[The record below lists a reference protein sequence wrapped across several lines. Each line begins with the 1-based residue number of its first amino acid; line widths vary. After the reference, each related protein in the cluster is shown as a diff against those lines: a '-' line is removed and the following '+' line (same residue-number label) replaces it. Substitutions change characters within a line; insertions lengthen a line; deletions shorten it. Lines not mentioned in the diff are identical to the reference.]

1 MGQGWR
7 RGYFGVLKPGQLRR
21 PLASNPVGCFILR
34 AVESSSMTWETIDV
48 EREDGVAWLRL
59 DNPDSLNVL
68 TVETLEAIEEA
79 LRSLTDARALILT
92 GTGKA
97 FAAGADVEYMRDFSS
112 PQAQA
117 YAELGHRV
125 TDGIEQFPAPVIAA
139 INGYAFG
146 GGLELALA
154 SDIRIASE
162 RALMGQTEIELGII
176 PGWGGTQ
183 RLPQIAG
190 DELARRLIFFA
201 ERFDATDAYEYDIVR
216 DVIAHDRLEPFAADM
231 AEDLA
236 EKPQYAIRTAKE
248 ALNRARRGDE
258 GGFAFERRAWASLF
272 GTADQREGMDAFVE
286 DRDPEFGSADEN

>member
-1 MGQGWR
+1 
-7 RGYFGVLKPGQLRR
+7 
-21 PLASNPVGCFILR
+21 
-34 AVESSSMTWETIDV
+34 MTGETIDV
-48 EREDGVAWLRL
+48 ERDGDVAWLRI
-59 DNPDSLNVL
+59 DDPDSHNVL
-68 TVETLEAIEEA
+68 TVETLEGIADA
-79 LRSLTDARALILT
+79 LTSLTDVRALILT
-92 GTGKA
+92 GTGKS
-97 FAAGADVEYMRDFSS
+97 FAAGADVEYMRDLSS

-162 RALMGQTEIELGII
+162 RALMGQTEIDLGIT

-190 DELARRLIFFA
+190 DELARRLIFFG

-216 DVIAHDRLEPFAADM
+216 DVIAHDRLETYAAELAD
-231 AEDLA
+231 DLA
-236 EKPQYAIRTAKE
+236 EKPQYALQTAKE
-248 ALNRARRGDE
+248 ALNRARDGGK

-272 GTADQREGMDAFVE
+272 GTADQREGMDAFLE
-286 DRDPEFGSADEN
+286 DRDPEFGSTDEN